1 MKEDLLPYY
10 EHELSVFRNMGK
22 EFAKSYSKIAQRLML
37 EPDKCDDPHVERLIE
52 AFAFLAG
59 RVHHKIDD
67 EFPEITEALLGILYP
82 HYLQPIPSMSIAQFK
97 ADPEQAQLATGYEIK
112 QHSQLYTKPMAGKDT
127 SCSFRTCYPVTL
139 WPLSVV
145 SAAVAPASNQG
156 MSSGPSDSVAV
167 IRIELKCLGP
177 ATFESLPLESLR
189 FYLNGE
195 GPVVHTLY
203 ELLFNNVIRVEVGSL
218 SRSRRAPSPAPL
230 PTGCVGPVGF
240 NRHEGLLPYPARS
253 FVGYRL
259 LQEYFSFPQKF
270 LFFDLTGFPQIN
282 RKGMGKSVQILIH
295 ISSFERRER
304 LQLLE
309 QKVNTETFQL
319 GCTPIVNL
327 FDRLAEPI
335 SITQKDTDYAVIPD
349 IRRRSSTEI
358 YSINRVT
365 STAPYLEKP
374 REYVPFY
381 SIRHAYSEDPT
392 QGYWYASRKTSEL
405 TGDHGTEVY
414 LSLVNSKFDPVR
426 PPDESL
432 TVHVT
437 CTNRDL
443 AGELPFTGSY
453 GELSLEAGTMLR
465 VRALMIPTKTIRA
478 PLRRGL
484 QWRLISHL
492 ALNYLSIVEGGK
504 EALQEILKLYDFTED
519 PVTRRQ
525 ITGITDLSSTPYVS
539 RIISKYGVVF
549 VQGIQVDMEL
559 DESEFVGSGIFVFA
573 AVLEAFFGL
582 YSSMNSFTQL
592 KARSKQ
598 RKGYIKQWQP
608 RSGEQ
613 ILL

>member
-22 EFAKSYSKIAQRLML
+22 EFAKSYSKIAQRLLL

-67 EFPEITEALLGILYP
+67 EFPEITEALLSILYP

-97 ADPEQAQLATGYEIK
+97 PDPDQAQLSTGYEVK
-112 QHSQLYTKPMAGKDT
+112 QNSQLYAKSVAGADT

-139 WPLSVV
+139 WPLTVV
-145 SAAVAPASNQG
+145 SGAVVPSSSQAPSSAPSASL
-156 MSSGPSDSVAV
+156 AV

-189 FYLNGE
+189 FYLSGE
-195 GPVVHTLY
+195 NQIVHTLY
-203 ELLFNNVIRVEVGSL
+203 ELLLNNVIQVEVGSL
-218 SRSRRAPSPAPL
+218 SRRQKIVPL
-230 PTGCVGPVGF
+230 PMPCIRPVGF
-240 NRHEGLLPYPARS
+240 ARHEGLLPYPDRS
-253 FVGYRL
+253 FLGYRL

-270 LFFDLTGFPQIN
+270 LFFDVAGFEHIRRTVQGNSI
-282 RKGMGKSVQILIH
+282 QILIH
-295 ISSFERRER
+295 ISSFERKER

-309 QKVNTETFQL
+309 QNVNAETFQL

-335 SITQKDTDYAVIPD
+335 RVTHQDTEYPVIPD
-349 IRRRSSTEI
+349 LHRTASTEV
-358 YSINRVT
+358 YTVNKVT
-365 STAPYLEKP
+365 STAPYFASP

-381 SIRHAYSEDPT
+381 STRHAYNED
-392 QGYWYASRKTSEL
+392 QAHGFWYASRRTSERI
-405 TGDHGTEVY
+405 GDRGTEVH
-414 LSLVNSKFDPVR
+414 LSLVNSSFEPVR

-443 AGELPFTGSY
+443 AGELPFTGAY
-453 GELSLEAGTMLR
+453 GELSLEAGSLVR
-465 VRALMIPTKTIRA
+465 ARALMIPTKTIRP

-504 EALQEILKLYDFTED
+504 EALQEILKLYDFTDD
-519 PVTRRQ
+519 PVIRKQ
-525 ITGITDLSSTPYVS
+525 ITGIADLASTRHVS
-539 RIISKYGVVF
+539 RIISKQGIVF
-549 VQGIQVDMEL
+549 VQGLQVDVEF
-559 DESEFVGSGIFVFA
+559 DESEFVGSGIFLFA
-573 AVLEAFFGL
+573 SVLETFFGL
-582 YSSMNSFTQL
+582 YTSINSFTQL

-598 RKGYIKQWQP
+598 RKGYIKQWEP

>member
-10 EHELSVFRNMGK
+10 EHELSLFRNMGK
-22 EFAKSYSKIAQRLML
+22 EFAKSYSKIAQRLLL

-97 ADPEQAQLATGYEIK
+97 PDPDQAQLSTGYEVK
-112 QHSQLYTKPMAGKDT
+112 QNSQLYTKPVSGQDT

-139 WPLSVV
+139 WPLEVV
-145 SAAVAPASNQG
+145 SAAVAPSSNQG
-156 MSSGPSDSVAV
+156 LSSGPSESIATL
-167 IRIELKCLGP
+167 RIELKCLGP
-177 ATFESLPLESLR
+177 ATFEALPLESLR

-195 GPVVHTLY
+195 SQLAHTLY
-203 ELLFNNVIRVEVGSL
+203 ELLFNNVVRVEVGSV
-218 SRSRRAPSPAPL
+218 SRRRRVILPL
-230 PTGCVGPVGF
+230 PQPCIRPVGF
-240 NRHEGLLPYPARS
+240 SRHEGLLPYPARS
-253 FVGYRL
+253 FLGYRL

-270 LFFDLTGFPQIN
+270 LFFDVAGFQQID
-282 RKGMGKSVQILIH
+282 RVGLGASVQILIH
-295 ISSFERRER
+295 LGSFERKER

-309 QKVNTETFQL
+309 QKVNAETFQM

-335 SITQKDTDYAVIPD
+335 RVTQKDTDYPVIPD
-349 IRRRSSTEI
+349 IHRRPSTEV
-358 YSINRVT
+358 YTVNKVT
-365 STAPYLEKP
+365 STAPYLEKA

-381 SIRHAYSEDPT
+381 SLRHAYSDDPA
-392 QGYWYASRKTSEL
+392 QGYWYVGRRTSER
-405 TGDHGTEVY
+405 TGDRGTEVY
-414 LSLVNSKFDPVR
+414 LSLVNSQFEPAR

-453 GELSLEAGTMLR
+453 GELSLEAGSIVR
-465 VRALMIPTKTIRA
+465 ARALMIPTKSIRA

-492 ALNYLSIVEGGK
+492 ALNYLSIVQGGK
-504 EALQEILKLYDFTED
+504 DALQEILKLYDFTDD
-519 PVTRRQ
+519 PVIRKQ
-525 ITGITDLSSTPYVS
+525 IMGITDLSSTPYVS
-539 RIISKYGVVF
+539 RIISKHGIVF
-549 VQGIQVDMEL
+549 VQGIQVDMEF
-559 DESEFVGSGIFVFA
+559 DESEFVGSGIFLFA
-573 AVLEAFFGL
+573 SVLEAFFGL
-582 YSSMNSFTQL
+582 YSSINSFTQL
-592 KARSKQ
+592 RARSKQ
-598 RKGYIKQWQP
+598 RKGHLKQWQP

>member
-10 EHELSVFRNMGK
+10 EHELSLFRNMGK
-22 EFAKSYSKIAQRLML
+22 EFAKSYSKIAQRLLL

-67 EFPEITEALLGILYP
+67 EFPEITEALLSILYP

-97 ADPEQAQLATGYEIK
+97 PDPDQAQLSTGYEIK
-112 QHSQLYTKPMAGKDT
+112 QNSQLYTRPVVGKDT
-127 SCSFRTCYPVTL
+127 SCNFRTCYPVTL
-139 WPLSVV
+139 WPLEVV
-145 SAAVAPASNQG
+145 SATVAPSSNQG
-156 MSSGPSDSVAV
+156 LSSGPSESVAT
-167 IRIELKCLGP
+167 IRIDLKCLGP
-177 ATFESLPLESLR
+177 ATFESLTLESLR
-189 FYLNGE
+189 FYLSGE
-195 GPVVHTLY
+195 NQIVHTLY
-203 ELLFNNVIRVEVGSL
+203 ELLFNNVVRVEVGS
-218 SRSRRAPSPAPL
+218 SYRSRRITTPL
-230 PTGCVGPVGF
+230 PLPCIRPVGF
-240 NRHEGLLPYPARS
+240 SRQEGLLPYPDRS
-253 FVGYRL
+253 FLGYRL

-270 LFFDLTGFPQIN
+270 LFFDVAGFNQIS
-282 RKGMGKSVQILIH
+282 RKGLGNSVQLLIH
-295 ISSFERRER
+295 VGSFERKER

-335 SITQKDTDYAVIPD
+335 RITQKDTDYSVIPD
-349 IRRRSSTEI
+349 IHRRSWTEI
-358 YSINRVT
+358 YTVNKVT

-381 SIRHAYSEDPT
+381 SIRHAYSEDPA
-392 QGYWYASRKTSEL
+392 QGYWYASRRTSERA
-405 TGDHGTEVY
+405 GDRGTEVY
-414 LSLVNSKFDPVR
+414 LSLVNSLFEPVR

-453 GELSLEAGTMLR
+453 GELSLEAGSIVR

-492 ALNYLSIVEGGK
+492 ALNYLSAVEGGK

-519 PVTRRQ
+519 PVIRRQ
-525 ITGITDLSSTPYVS
+525 ITGISDLSSKPYVS
-539 RIISKYGVVF
+539 RIISKHGVVF
-549 VQGIQVDMEL
+549 VQGIQVDMEF
-559 DESEFVGSGIFVFA
+559 DESEFVGSGIFLFA
-573 AVLEAFFGL
+573 SVLEAFLGL

-598 RKGYIKQWQP
+598 RKGYLKQWQP